1 MCLTQPSL
9 SPEKFK
15 SHCHPLTLLP
25 QLNSVI
31 VLSSRTCDVACHR
44 GQACVT
50 YLPVYLCVDV
60 SAEFSDE
67 LRQQHGGHQAP
78 TGHQWS
84 DEGARPALRH
94 GPVAHQTHLRH
105 LW

>member
-1 MCLTQPSL
+1 MSPVIEVRLLQCDL
-9 SPEKFK
+9 SARV
-15 SHCHPLTLLP
+15 C
-25 QLNSVI
+25 
-31 VLSSRTCDVACHR
+31 
-44 GQACVT
+44 
-50 YLPVYLCVDV
+50 LCVDV

-105 LW
+105 LWGPLLR